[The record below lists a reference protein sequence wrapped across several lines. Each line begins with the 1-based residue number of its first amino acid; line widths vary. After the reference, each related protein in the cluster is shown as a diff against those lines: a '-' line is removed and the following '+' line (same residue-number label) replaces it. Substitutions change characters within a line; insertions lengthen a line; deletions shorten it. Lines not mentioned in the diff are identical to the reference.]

1 MSPFDP
7 AEWAAPP
14 GPHVARTLGWTVTD
28 HAAGRAAVTWT
39 AGPEHGFPAPDGT
52 AVVHGG
58 LLAALLDNAMA
69 AAAWTLTGPDAP
81 FLTADLHVQL
91 LRPARPGPLTATGE
105 VVRSGRTTA
114 ACSGRLVDGA
124 GVLLAV
130 ASATQVRTPPGDRG

>member
-1 MSPFDP
+1 MTAFDP
-7 AEWAAPP
+7 AAWEAAAPA

-28 HAAGRAAVTWT
+28 WSAGRAAVTWT

-52 AVVHGG
+52 VVVHGG

-69 AAAWTLTGPDAP
+69 AAAWTLTGPGAP

-91 LRPARPGPLTATGE
+91 LRPARPGRLSAAGE

-114 ACSGRLVDGA
+114 ACHGRLTDDRGA
-124 GVLLAV
+124 LLAA
-130 ASATQVRTPPGDRG
+130 ASATQVRTPP